1 MGTGAEDE
9 LRVFLRVALAGG
21 LGGTM
26 NCGVEGVDGTEGVV
40 GVERDEE
47 VLLAA
52 SKAIE

>member
-1 MGTGAEDE
+1 MGAEGVFRVC
-9 LRVFLRVALAGG
+9 LRVTVAGG

-40 GVERDEE
+40 GAERDGE
-47 VLLAA
+47 VPLTA